1 MVPTFSVKRGATL
14 ALEAPPTT
22 SRAGETASFHLSNGP
37 NVITLPA
44 RHESGQWTATI
55 LSAKSRELLLGAH
68 AVQLYTELNDESA
81 LAWECR
87 LLVEPS
93 LLAGGIQDAATF
105 AEKALAAAEAALL
118 QYVDGADSS
127 FSVDGDSFA
136 FESRADLLALRN
148 RFKRTVELER
158 KRGALGIKESSRRTR
173 VQFA

>member
-1 MVPTFSVKRGATL
+1 ML

-22 SRAGETASFHLSNGP
+22 ARAGETAAFHLSNGP
-37 NVITLPA
+37 NVITLA
-44 RHESGQWTATI
+44 ASREGGQWSATI
-55 LSAKSRELLLGAH
+55 LSATSLELLLGAH
-68 AVQLYTELNDESA
+68 AVQLFTELNGERT

-118 QYVDGADSS
+118 AYVDGADSS
-127 FSVDGDSFA
+127 FSVDGDSFS

-158 KRGALGIKESSRRTR
+158 KRAALGIKEGSRRTR
-173 VQFA
+173 VKFA